1 MCVVINENDI
11 KDIEDEI
18 IADIRKAVNPD
29 HIDISH
35 SIGLIAIVG
44 RNMAG
49 TPGTAA
55 RIFSALARV
64 GGNIRMID
72 QGSSELN
79 IIVGVEEKSF
89 NRAIKSIYLEFCIE
103 YELQDC

>member
-1 MCVVINENDI
+1 MGVVINENDI

-18 IADIRKAVNPD
+18 IADNCKAVNPD

-64 GGNIRMID
+64 GVNIRMID

-79 IIVGVEEKSF
+79 IIIGVDEHDFKK
-89 NRAIKSIYLEFCIE
+89 AIKVIYDEF
-103 YELQDC
+103 LG